1 MYKKDT
7 NVKTL
12 CENTF
17 GERKRKKEREKQ
29 KVVAVMYVYAV
40 SV

>member
-17 GERKRKKEREKQ
+17 GERGGGKKKEKNGRERNK
-29 KVVAVMYVYAV
+29 K
-40 SV
+40 